1 MKKQKHTEQ
10 RKKKSRAASEQK
22 ASVSSASEQKACS
35 KLEKQKAKFEKQ
47 KACSKLE
54 EHEDET
60 AFYMQIS
67 LDPKKVTTENPAGA
81 MATMSAASLA
91 KEMGLPTCK
100 MPKDEINA
108 TIPQHQKWV
117 KDC

>member
-35 KLEKQKAKFEKQ
+35 KLEER